1 METNQKWVLVRL
13 QDMMT
18 VWTDVVNEF
27 RENQGGEYVEFVLF
41 IFARAG
47 LMVRN
52 SALIYWVQPEDD
64 TEAPATPETSRRKA
78 VSFSCHGIFFSSR

>member
-27 RENQGGEYVEFVLF
+27 RENQGGEYVKFTF
-41 IFARAG
+41 YFCGCAG
-47 LMVRN
+47 LMV
-52 SALIYWVQPEDD
+52 E
-64 TEAPATPETSRRKA
+64 
-78 VSFSCHGIFFSSR
+78 GIVR